1 MTRYSENI
9 YTSDSDK
16 KKLIYDGK
24 PGIPYSPY
32 DPMINR
38 VNGLGL
44 NMKKYGIMEVNIE
57 L

>member
-1 MTRYSENI
+1 MTRYSENV
-9 YTSDSDK
+9 YTSDKDK
-16 KKLIYDGK
+16 LKPIYDGL

-44 NMKKYGIMEVNIE
+44 NMKKYGILEVNIF